1 MKKIKTENTH
11 TYTHN
16 IQEPWGGDFK
26 MHSQS
31 IIEIPYEKREWD
43 EKNIWGNNAL
53 LSNIND
59 RHQITESAVSES
71 ENTLTQIKVKNKTKP
86 YT

>member
-31 IIEIPYEKREWD
+31 IIEIPYEKRE
-43 EKNIWGNNAL
+43 
-53 LSNIND
+53 
-59 RHQITESAVSES
+59 
-71 ENTLTQIKVKNKTKP
+71 
-86 YT
+86 